1 MKAVLGSVALVAV
14 LLPGVALAQA
24 QMCVAPRKVERP
36 LPDLPS
42 AREPRRV
49 LPISSYTLA
58 LTWSPGFCR
67 AHGDDAG
74 KAFQCGGENRFGF
87 TLHGLWPDAP
97 GRTWP
102 QYCTATPILPPALI
116 RNTMCATPSEQ
127 LIQHEWAKH
136 GTCMRTT
143 PAAYFQ
149 RSTGL
154 YRTIRTP
161 DMNALSRGDLTVGDF
176 KRAFAA
182 RNRAIPASAIRVT
195 TTREGW
201 LDELWLCLDTRFRY
215 RRCEAGTGG
224 AADDAALK
232 IWRGGKA

>member
-1 MKAVLGSVALVAV
+1 MKAVVGSLAAWAA
-14 LLPGVALAQA
+14 LLPGAALAQA
-24 QMCVAPRKVERP
+24 EMCVVPRKVERP
-36 LPDLPS
+36 LPELPS

-58 LTWSPGFCR
+58 LTWGPGFCR
-67 AHGDDAG
+67 AHGDGPG
-74 KAFQCGGENRFGF
+74 KAFQCGGSNRFGF
-87 TLHGLWPDAP
+87 TLHGLWPDAA

-116 RNTMCATPSEQ
+116 RKTMCATPSEQ

-136 GTCMRTT
+136 GTCMQTT

-154 YRTIRTP
+154 YHAIRYP
-161 DMNALSRGDLTVGDF
+161 DMEALSRGDLTVGAF
-176 KRAFAA
+176 KQAFAA
-182 RNRAIPASAIRVT
+182 KNRAIPVQAIRVT
-195 TTREGW
+195 TTRDGW

-215 RRCEAGTGG
+215 HRCEAGTGG
-224 AADDAALK
+224 AADGTPLK
-232 IWRGGKA
+232 IWRGR

>member
-1 MKAVLGSVALVAV
+1 MKTMVAGLGLSAAM
-14 LLPGVALAQA
+14 LPGAACAQA
-24 QMCVAPRKVERP
+24 EMCVVPRAVERP

-42 AREPRRV
+42 AKEPRRV

-58 LTWSPGFCR
+58 LTWTPGFCR
-67 AHGDDAG
+67 ANGDSPG
-74 KAFQCGGENRFGF
+74 NRFRCSGENRFGF

-97 GRTWP
+97 GKTWP
-102 QYCTATPILPPALI
+102 QYCTSTPILRPALI
-116 RNTMCATPSEQ
+116 RKTMCATPSAQ

-154 YRTIRTP
+154 YRAIRYP
-161 DMNALSRGDLTVGDF
+161 DMEALLRGAPTVGDF
-176 KRAFAA
+176 KQAFAA
-182 RNRAIPASAIRVT
+182 HNRAIPASAIRVT

-215 RRCEAGTGG
+215 HRCEAGTGG
-224 AADDAALK
+224 AADDAPLK
-232 IWRGGKA
+232 IWRGR

>member
-1 MKAVLGSVALVAV
+1 MKAVLGGLGVIAA
-14 LLPGVALAQA
+14 LLPGAAHAQA
-24 QMCVAPRKVERP
+24 QMCIAPSKVERP

-42 AREPRRV
+42 AKEPQRI
-49 LPISSYTLA
+49 LPIGSYTLA
-58 LTWSPGFCR
+58 LTWAPGFCR
-67 AHGDDAG
+67 AHGDEPG

-87 TLHGLWPDAP
+87 TLHGLWPD
-97 GRTWP
+97 GRGKLWP
-102 QYCTATPILPPALI
+102 QYCKATPILPPALI
-116 RNTMCATPSEQ
+116 RKTMCATPSEQ

-143 PAAYFQ
+143 PEAYFQ
-149 RSTGL
+149 RSTSM
-154 YRTIRTP
+154 YRAIRYP
-161 DMNALSRGDLTVGDF
+161 DMEALSQGALTVGAF
-176 KRAFAA
+176 KQAFAA
-182 RNRAIPASAIRVT
+182 KNRAIPANAIRVT

>member
-1 MKAVLGSVALVAV
+1 MKAVLGGVALVAA
-14 LLPGVALAQA
+14 LLPGAALAQG

-42 AREPRRV
+42 AKEPRRV

-58 LTWSPGFCR
+58 LTWSPGLCR
-67 AHGDDAG
+67 ARGDAPDSR
-74 KAFQCGGENRFGF
+74 FRCGGDTRFGF
-87 TLHGLWPDAP
+87 TLHGLWPDAA
-97 GRTWP
+97 GKTWP
-102 QYCTATPILPPALI
+102 QYCKATPILPPALI
-116 RNTMCATPSEQ
+116 RKTMCATPSEQ

-136 GTCMRTT
+136 GTCMQTT
-143 PAAYFQ
+143 PSAYFQ

-154 YRTIRTP
+154 YRAIRYP
-161 DMNALSRGDLTVGDF
+161 DMAALSRGAPTVGDF

-182 RNRAIPASAIRVT
+182 TNRAIPAEAIRVT

-215 RRCEAGTGG
+215 HRCEAGTGG
-224 AADDAALK
+224 AADDTPLK
-232 IWRGGKA
+232 IWRGDR